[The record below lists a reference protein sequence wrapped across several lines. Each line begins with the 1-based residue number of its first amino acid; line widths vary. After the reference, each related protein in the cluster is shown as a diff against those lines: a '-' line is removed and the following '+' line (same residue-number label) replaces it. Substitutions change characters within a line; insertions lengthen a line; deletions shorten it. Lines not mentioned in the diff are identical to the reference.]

1 MPFYLFFPPG
11 ASLPPI
17 VVYHFE
23 HNDTWVAIGGNYDDL
38 LKSPR
43 YERFQIPSL
52 CKDRLGPQWI
62 LLPFIWRPYAATT
75 IISDQDPVA
84 PVLWKPDI
92 MDLQFEEGA
101 CRVKSDR
108 AEKMIECA
116 KTFEEI
122 GERLRTNTPL
132 PFFLKDGSRIRPA
145 NFDFQRL
152 REEGRPG
159 QIIDRVHDF
168 CIAAHD
174 HISFVTWYTLS
185 FPGFEDAL
193 SPPQLDIIKLCQFDK
208 RPKRGC
214 LLNLLVD
221 YSIANFEA
229 WIKHRV
235 PVYYLFT
242 EAMSYVDRFV
252 RVRPDV
258 LLDYRE
264 RAAAGASSEEL
275 IEYYRVH
282 EPAVLAYDDFFQ
294 VRRPLAQQDLF
305 DTPIP
310 IYDSK
315 TAYSIQVCQ
324 GYRPYTIHNPPLI
337 KFLLP
342 RYEVAARDGQFPRVD
357 IARWA
362 PRTASDEERG
372 SDVFLMDRGLDDPTT
387 TDELFDEHAFDINSG
402 WINNNYL
409 NLRELFK
416 PAFAPRP
423 GESYALDGSRVI
435 FPAQADDWLREY
447 ERELVAK
454 AVHDG
459 KPRPRDYQEYHD
471 WEVGWGGE
479 IAWDTEMSE
488 RSESEDEYS
497 TAPAARQP
505 LEQRITDPVTGE
517 SAAAW
522 KRPLSERIAPPGT
535 PAPRRGR
542 QDRWDS

>member
-52 CKDRLGPQWI
+52 RKDRLGPQWI

-84 PVLWKPDI
+84 PVLWKPDV

-101 CRVKSDR
+101 CR
-108 AEKMIECA
+108 
-116 KTFEEI
+116 
-122 GERLRTNTPL
+122 
-132 PFFLKDGSRIRPA
+132 
-145 NFDFQRL
+145 RL

-174 HISFVTWYTLS
+174 HISFVAWYTLS

-372 SDVFLMDRGLDDPTT
+372 SDVFLMDHLMLVGPT
-387 TDELFDEHAFDINSG
+387 
-402 WINNNYL
+402 
-409 NLRELFK
+409 R
-416 PAFAPRP
+416 PA
-423 GESYALDGSRVI
+423 I
-435 FPAQADDWLREY
+435 
-447 ERELVAK
+447 
-454 AVHDG
+454 
-459 KPRPRDYQEYHD
+459 
-471 WEVGWGGE
+471 
-479 IAWDTEMSE
+479 
-488 RSESEDEYS
+488 
-497 TAPAARQP
+497 
-505 LEQRITDPVTGE
+505 PVNRLA
-517 SAAAW
+517 S
-522 KRPLSERIAPPGT
+522 
-535 PAPRRGR
+535 
-542 QDRWDS
+542 